1 MAFDINIHIKDHAK
15 LIIDNLIVEKNETEF
30 VHFTCSIDTA
40 LLIEQGF
47 DTQEK
52 IDTLFE
58 NMLHNIIDKKLTV
71 KEKSYKYTNR
81 HNVTS
86 QKYRNR
92 MIKFDTLLSAYH
104 NQHFDVSKS
113 VNPHL
118 HFLGNKKVRLGK
130 NFMYLK
136 QVLKDEAEQY
146 GLKFHFSDKSRET
159 GLTKPQE
166 RSIKTMSWIFN
177 QGNKQKIKT
186 YLNEE
191 DKLGKVLDL
200 LSTHYMHSQNISYF
214 IKVMSI
220 INQRLYEMDID
231 YLYNDLNLKE
241 HIFFSITSEQEEMIE
256 SLKNDEDIML
266 DMSKVF
272 DREVIKYAYGF
283 GSQAMEVFVDK
294 FNIKKMDKQK
304 IHIKPRTNIVD
315 NKEKGNH
322 FKTLVMED
330 IKQAISQAE
339 DEKSLKNILM
349 DMGYIKVS
357 MKTAKIKNTKRQKV
371 GLNLITPKNMKMSI
385 GFVDLGMNWSEIMY
399 VMMSNKSKKKK
410 LETKESKIK
419 NYTRKKSNVLV
430 DDFTLY
436 MYKVRRLLVIY
447 ELEQKDEN
455 NIIYHLA
462 DKFEVYRSNM
472 YNITTFSSRDTTISD
487 YGDKIVLKK
496 SGSLIDDVS
505 EMLNLAVL
513 KGWDLN
519 SLIVEGDISFVIESR
534 KQINKLKSIGLRRS
548 KHKNNAPNV
557 L

>member
-113 VNPHL
+113 VNPHF

-130 NFMYLK
+130 NFIYLK
-136 QVLKDEAEQY
+136 QALKDEAEQY

-294 FNIKKMDKQK
+294 FNIRKMDKQK

>member
-220 INQRLYEMDID
+220 IL
-231 YLYNDLNLKE
+231 
-241 HIFFSITSEQEEMIE
+241 
-256 SLKNDEDIML
+256 SL
-266 DMSKVF
+266 
-272 DREVIKYAYGF
+272 
-283 GSQAMEVFVDK
+283 
-294 FNIKKMDKQK
+294 
-304 IHIKPRTNIVD
+304 IHI
-315 NKEKGNH
+315 
-322 FKTLVMED
+322 
-330 IKQAISQAE
+330 
-339 DEKSLKNILM
+339 
-349 DMGYIKVS
+349 
-357 MKTAKIKNTKRQKV
+357 
-371 GLNLITPKNMKMSI
+371 
-385 GFVDLGMNWSEIMY
+385 
-399 VMMSNKSKKKK
+399 
-410 LETKESKIK
+410 
-419 NYTRKKSNVLV
+419 
-430 DDFTLY
+430 
-436 MYKVRRLLVIY
+436 
-447 ELEQKDEN
+447 
-455 NIIYHLA
+455 
-462 DKFEVYRSNM
+462 
-472 YNITTFSSRDTTISD
+472 
-487 YGDKIVLKK
+487 
-496 SGSLIDDVS
+496 
-505 EMLNLAVL
+505 
-513 KGWDLN
+513 
-519 SLIVEGDISFVIESR
+519 
-534 KQINKLKSIGLRRS
+534 
-548 KHKNNAPNV
+548 
-557 L
+557 

>member
-241 HIFFSITSEQEEMIE
+241 HIFFSITSEQEEIIE

-410 LETKESKIK
+410 IETKESKIK